1 MAVHVQVRQHFTND
15 RKRTNGKIDD
25 AKIVNALVYGPPDHR
40 EALLKHY
47 KNTARMKHLQML
59 MRQLTENP
67 KSLNLQMSYLTEKTK
82 TLNLDGRTDGRDF
95 GPFEGL
101 AFGV

>member
-1 MAVHVQVRQHFTND
+1 
-15 RKRTNGKIDD
+15 
-25 AKIVNALVYGPPDHR
+25 
-40 EALLKHY
+40 
-47 KNTARMKHLQML
+47 MKHLQML

-95 GPFEGL
+95 GPSEGL

>member
-1 MAVHVQVRQHFTND
+1 MSAHVQVRQHFTND

-25 AKIVNALVYGPPDHR
+25 AKIVNALVYGPADHR

-59 MRQLTENP
+59 MQQLTEKP
-67 KSLNLQMSYLTEKTK
+67 KLLNLQMSHLTEKTK
-82 TLNLDGRTDGRDF
+82 TLNLDGRTDVMRTF
-95 GPFEGL
+95 
-101 AFGV
+101 

>member
-59 MRQLTENP
+59 MQRI
-67 KSLNLQMSYLTEKTK
+67 LNLQMSHLTEKTK
-82 TLNLDGRTDGRDF
+82 TLNLDGRTDVIRTF
-95 GPFEGL
+95 
-101 AFGV
+101 